1 METKGL
7 NQPVTVETN
16 PLGNSKLIR
25 RLQGTEPGGGGKGV
39 SEELWAF
46 TESIQLKGR

>member
-1 METKGL
+1 MKGR

-25 RLQGTEPGGGGKGV
+25 RLQGTEPGGEESRV
-39 SEELWAF
+39 SEEPWYSPNLF
-46 TESIQLKGR
+46 S

>member
-1 METKGL
+1 MKGL

-25 RLQGTEPGGGGKGV
+25 RLQGTEPDGEESGL
-39 SEELWAF
+39 SEEPWYSPNLF
-46 TESIQLKGR
+46 S